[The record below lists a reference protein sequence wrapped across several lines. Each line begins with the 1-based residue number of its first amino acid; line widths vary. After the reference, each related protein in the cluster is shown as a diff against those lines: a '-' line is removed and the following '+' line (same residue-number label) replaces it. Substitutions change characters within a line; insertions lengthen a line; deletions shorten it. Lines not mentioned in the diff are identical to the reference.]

1 MGLRDKG
8 VRSLADYQEAQP
20 GELIEEIDPALVDEA
35 PQIRTVFN
43 PERDAEF
50 AEILKRQGQ
59 QSAVILRPNPE
70 QRGRYIVVY
79 GHRRRRA
86 CIANQTMLKAVIRNI
101 TAEEA
106 WVIQW
111 SENIDRENLT
121 ALEIG
126 RAIQSKQE
134 ELGSLS
140 AVSELTGRTIAWL
153 SKYRRFA
160 EAYDA
165 EGPAHDLI
173 DSGVTVSVDTVTEVY
188 SLQTRSEAGA
198 QAAAQLV
205 EEVRADPLI
214 KVRDRVRELSDD
226 AKEQDGK
233 PRSKPR
239 KEKPEAP
246 ADDADTPRSP
256 KPSAAP
262 GSINDLLMTVYMK
275 LIEEKNGTVRK
286 AMNAIG
292 EEGKEKIERALK
304 RFYSK
309 GHTTTAADY
318 SSVVV
323 ANLADGT
330 FGQDGAGL
338 FHMIAFMEG
347 KLGEKDGFEL
357 SDILNKAKA
366 QPADG

>member
-1 MGLRDKG
+1 MGLRDKN
-8 VRSLADYQEAQP
+8 VRSLAEYQDAQP
-20 GELIEEIDPALVDEA
+20 GEIIEDIDPSLVDEA
-35 PQIRTVFN
+35 PQIRTVYD
-43 PERDAEF
+43 PVKEAEF
-50 AEILKRQGQ
+50 AATLKRQGQ
-59 QSAVILRPNPE
+59 QSAAIIRPNPDH
-70 QRGRYIVVY
+70 RGRYIVVY

-86 CIANQTMLKAVIRNI
+86 AVTNGTMLKAVIRDI
-101 TAEEA
+101 SAEEA
-106 WVIQW
+106 WAIQW
-111 SENIDRENLT
+111 SENIDRENLS

-126 RAIQSKQE
+126 RAIQLKQE

-140 AVSELTGRTIAWL
+140 AVAEVTGRTVAWL

-173 DSGVTVSVDTVTEVY
+173 DSGATVSVDTVTEVF
-188 SLQTRSEAGA
+188 SLQTRNDAGA

-205 EEVRADPLI
+205 EEVKADPLI

-239 KEKPEAP
+239 QERQQPTAPTEETARAKP
-246 ADDADTPRSP
+246 T
-256 KPSAAP
+256 AAP
-262 GSINDLLMTVYMK
+262 GSINDLLMTVYMR

-304 RFYSK
+304 KFYSK

-318 SSVVV
+318 SSVVI
-323 ANLADGT
+323 ANLFDGT

-338 FHMIAFMEG
+338 FHMVAFMEG
-347 KLGEKDGFEL
+347 KLGEKDGFDLTE
-357 SDILNKAKA
+357 ILNKAKA
-366 QPADG
+366 QPDEG

>member
-1 MGLRDKG
+1 MGLRDKN
-8 VRSLADYQEAQP
+8 VRSLAEYQDAQP
-20 GELIEEIDPALVDEA
+20 GEIIEDIDPSLVDEA
-35 PQIRTVFN
+35 PQIRTVYD
-43 PERDAEF
+43 PVKEAEF
-50 AEILKRQGQ
+50 AATLKRQGQ
-59 QSAVILRPNPE
+59 QSAAIIRPNPDH
-70 QRGRYIVVY
+70 RGRYIVVY

-86 CIANQTMLKAVIRNI
+86 AITNGAMLKAVIRDI
-101 TAEEA
+101 SAEEA
-106 WVIQW
+106 WAIQW
-111 SENIDRENLT
+111 SENIDRENLSP
-121 ALEIG
+121 LEIG
-126 RAIQSKQE
+126 RAIQLKQE

-140 AVSELTGRTIAWL
+140 AVAEVTGRTVAWL

-160 EAYDA
+160 EAYEA

-173 DSGVTVSVDTVTEVY
+173 DSGATVSVDTVTEVF
-188 SLQTRSEAGA
+188 SLQTRSDAGA

-205 EEVRADPLI
+205 EDVKADPLI

-226 AKEQDGK
+226 AKEQEGK

-239 KEKPEAP
+239 QERPQPAAPAEEAP
-246 ADDADTPRSP
+246 RAT

-262 GSINDLLMTVYMK
+262 GSINDLLMTVYMR

-304 RFYSK
+304 KFYSK

-318 SSVVV
+318 SSVVI
-323 ANLADGT
+323 ANLFDGT

-338 FHMIAFMEG
+338 FHMVAFMEG
-347 KLGEKDGFEL
+347 KLGEKDGFDL
-357 SDILNKAKA
+357 SEILNKAKA
-366 QPADG
+366 QPGEG